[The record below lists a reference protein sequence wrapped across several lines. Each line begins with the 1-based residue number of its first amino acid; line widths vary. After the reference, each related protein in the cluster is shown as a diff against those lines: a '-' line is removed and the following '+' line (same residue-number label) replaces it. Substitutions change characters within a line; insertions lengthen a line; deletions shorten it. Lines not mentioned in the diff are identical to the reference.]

1 ALDLFSFNEYI
12 GWYDATK
19 EACDVI
25 EWSLPADKP
34 IVISE
39 FGGGGRRGR
48 HSGPDAYF
56 SEDNMVDLYRH
67 QFIMLGKIKGLA
79 GTIPWVL
86 KDFRSP
92 HRVLQGIQDDFNRKG
107 IYDDK
112 GRKKEV
118 WNVLKEW
125 NDAHR

>member
-1 ALDLFSFNEYI
+1 
-12 GWYDATK
+12 
-19 EACDVI
+19 
-25 EWSLPADKP
+25 
-34 IVISE
+34 
-39 FGGGGRRGR
+39 
-48 HSGPDAYF
+48 
-56 SEDNMVDLYRH
+56 
-67 QFIMLGKIKGLA
+67 MLGKIKGLA

-112 GRKKEV
+112 VRKKEV
-118 WNVLKEW
+118 WYVLKEW

>member
-1 ALDLFSFNEYI
+1 
-12 GWYDATK
+12 
-19 EACDVI
+19 
-25 EWSLPADKP
+25 
-34 IVISE
+34 
-39 FGGGGRRGR
+39 
-48 HSGPDAYF
+48 
-56 SEDNMVDLYRH
+56 MVDLYRH